1 MKETDNKL
9 LTATFD
15 TMIECLFTFYE
26 SLTLISS
33 ALYFTSTGGIKIIFQ
48 TGTCQ
53 KKCFST
59 IKRDRTP
66 VTLC

>member
-1 MKETDNKL
+1 MFIAKPSINATISSKERLIKINFMKETDNKL

-33 ALYFTSTGGIKIIFQ
+33 ALYFTSTGGIK
-48 TGTCQ
+48 
-53 KKCFST
+53 K
-59 IKRDRTP
+59 
-66 VTLC
+66 